1 MEPIQDR
8 GMLMLLVIGASG
20 NVGREVTRLLAES
33 GEQVRVLTRNPG
45 SAAVPD
51 GVEVVRGDLADRE
64 SLETAMKGADG
75 AYSLMRPDPAATRNL
90 AAAAASQGL
99 ERIVL
104 LTSLAAEAADTPLG
118 RQHREAE
125 QAVEAT
131 GLTWAFLR
139 PTNFAS
145 NSLAWAQSIRAEGA
159 VRAPFGTF
167 KSAVID
173 PRDIAAVA
181 VAELRSPDQA
191 NRVHRLTGPQVLG
204 LTDQIAIIGEVLG
217 RDITYLEQSEREAH
231 EELLARGV
239 PAPVAASI
247 LAGQRGALTQ
257 EQHVYDTVQEV
268 TGRPATPYRDWVT
281 ANRAAFAS

>member
-1 MEPIQDR
+1 
-8 GMLMLLVIGASG
+8 MLLVIGASG

-33 GEQVRVLTRNPG
+33 GEQVRVLTRDPG
-45 SAAVPD
+45 RAAFP
-51 GVEVVRGDLADRE
+51 GQVEVVRGDLADRE
-64 SLETAMKGADG
+64 SLESAMKGADR
-75 AYSLMRPDPAATRNL
+75 AYSLMRPDPAVTRNL
-90 AAAAASQGL
+90 AAAAAGQGL
-99 ERIVL
+99 DRIVL
-104 LTSLAAEAADTPLG
+104 LTSLAAEAANTPLG
-118 RQHREAE
+118 LLHRQAE
-125 QAVEAT
+125 QAVEAA
-131 GLTWAFLR
+131 GISWAFLR

-145 NSLAWAQSIRAEGA
+145 NSLAWSPSIRAEGI

-217 RDITYLEQSEREAH
+217 RDIAYVEQSQDEAR
-231 EELLARGV
+231 EELVARGV
-239 PAPVAASI
+239 PAPVAESI
-247 LAGQRGALTQ
+247 LAGQRGALTE
-257 EQHVYDTVQEV
+257 EQHVYDTVRQV

-281 ANRAAFAS
+281 ANQAAFAS

>member
-1 MEPIQDR
+1 
-8 GMLMLLVIGASG
+8 MLLVIGASG

-33 GEQVRVLTRNPG
+33 GERVRVLTRDPG
-45 SAAVPD
+45 RAAFPD
-51 GVEVVRGDLADRE
+51 QVEVARGDLADRE
-64 SLETAMKGADG
+64 SLESAMKGADG

-99 ERIVL
+99 DRIVL

-118 RQHREAE
+118 LSHREAE

-131 GLTWAFLR
+131 GISWAFLR

-145 NSLAWAQSIRAEGA
+145 NSLAWAQSVRAEGI

-167 KSAVID
+167 RSAVID

-181 VAELRSPDQA
+181 VAELRSPDRA
-191 NRVHRLTGPQVLG
+191 NRVHRLTGPRVLG
-204 LTDQIAIIGEVLG
+204 LTDQVAIIGEVLG
-217 RDITYLEQSEREAH
+217 REITYVEQSEDEARA
-231 EELLARGV
+231 ELLARGV
-239 PAPVAASI
+239 PAAVAASI

-257 EQHVYDTVQEV
+257 EQRVYDTVRQV

-281 ANRAAFAS
+281 ANRKAFA

>member
-1 MEPIQDR
+1 
-8 GMLMLLVIGASG
+8 MLLVIGASG
-20 NVGREVTRLLAES
+20 NVGREVTRVLAES
-33 GEQVRVLTRNPG
+33 GERVRVVARNPG
-45 SAAVPD
+45 SAAFPD
-51 GVEVVRGDLADRE
+51 RVEVVRGDLEDRE
-64 SLETAMKGADG
+64 SIESAMKGADR
-75 AYSLMRPDPAATRNL
+75 AYSLMRPGRGLAENL

-104 LTSLAAEAADTPLG
+104 LTSLAAEAANTPLG
-118 RQHREAE
+118 LLHREAE
-125 QAVEAT
+125 QAVEAA
-131 GLTWAFLR
+131 GITWAFLR

-145 NSLAWAQSIRAEGA
+145 NSLAWAPSIRADGI

-167 KSAVID
+167 RSAVID

-181 VAELRSPDQA
+181 AAELRSPDQA

-217 RDITYLEQSEREAH
+217 RDITYVEQSEDEAR

-239 PAPVAASI
+239 PAPVAESI
-247 LAGQRGALTQ
+247 LAGQRGALTE
-257 EQHVYDTVQEV
+257 EQHVYDTVRQV

-281 ANRAAFAS
+281 ANRAAFA